1 MKLRVIITGTTG
13 MVGKGV
19 LLECLDHP
27 DVAEVL
33 IINRSTVGFNHP
45 KLKEIL
51 HSDFYDLSPI
61 EDELKGYN
69 ACFFC
74 LGVSAAGMSE
84 EKYTDVT
91 YNLTKH
97 FAETVINPEM
107 TFIYV
112 SGAGTDSTEKGSMMW
127 ARVKGRTENMLLD
140 MPFKQAFMFRP
151 GIILPM
157 RGVKSKTA
165 LYNAAYII
173 LRPFFPL
180 IKKLPSAT
188 DTIKVGKAMINVALH
203 GSDKTHLENKDIN
216 KLA

>member
-33 IINRSTVGFNHP
+33 IINRSTAGFNHP

-97 FAETVINPEM
+97 FAETVINPGM

-203 GSDKTHLENKDIN
+203 SSDKTHLENKDIN

>member
-33 IINRSTVGFNHP
+33 IINRSTAGFNHP